1 MSLSKPRDPEVRDAG
16 SPDKAP
22 SNIFTAA
29 LQQYAR
35 LLREKPI
42 LTKSCTSACT
52 GALGNIL
59 SQVLILRSSAG
70 SRKHLDLYSILCY
83 AATGFILVG
92 PAMHHY
98 YRLMEEIVPR
108 HVKACSAKRMLI
120 DRLVY
125 TPSFLFVYLFF
136 LCMLEGCGPELAMKK
151 IRLVYWIV
159 YTANLKA
166 LTVLQYINLNYVPQ
180 QYRVLFG
187 NVVSV
192 FWSCYIATKRSS

>member
-1 MSLSKPRDPEVRDAG
+1 MSLSRPSDPG
-16 SPDKAP
+16 TSDKA
-22 SNIFTAA
+22 SGNILTAA
-29 LQQYAR
+29 LQQYAK

-59 SQVLILRSSAG
+59 AQLLLMRSSAG
-70 SRKHLDLYSILCY
+70 NKNHIELYPVLCY

-98 YRLMEEIVPR
+98 YKLLEEVVPHYAR
-108 HVKACSAKRMLI
+108 RCTAKRMLI
-120 DRLVY
+120 DRLMY
-125 TPSFLFVYLFF
+125 TPAFLFVYLFF
-136 LCMLEGCGPELAMKK
+136 LCTLEGCTPEVALKK
-151 IRLVYWIV
+151 IKIVYWIV
-159 YTANLKA
+159 YTANLKF
-166 LTVLQYINLNYVPQ
+166 LTLLQYINLNYVPQ